1 MVNSVVDKTKIKMRS
16 YRQIV
21 KNLSGGNQQKIVLA
35 KWFLRNCDIY
45 IFDEPTRGIDV
56 AGKIE
61 IYRLMQDLAGKGAG
75 IIMISSELPEVLNIS
90 DRILVIY
97 DGKIV
102 REFKGGEVNQEHV
115 LSYAI
120 GAVRDSTKPTGQTL
134 REGE

>member
-1 MVNSVVDKTKIKMRS
+1 M
-16 YRQIV
+16 
-21 KNLSGGNQQKIVLA
+21 
-35 KWFLRNCDIY
+35 RNCDIY

-61 IYRLMQDLAGKGAG
+61 IYRLIEKLARNGAG

-90 DRILVIY
+90 DRILVMY

-102 REFKGGEVNQEHV
+102 REFSRGEANQEDI

-120 GAVRDSTKPTGQTL
+120 GADRNLTK
-134 REGE
+134 